1 MVSII
6 SLFLLS
12 SSQTHRH
19 RLINESQIAVT
30 DPLLFNVVENHYRM
44 QMTAL
49 ASTACPSALD
59 LVCTPGAERKNHFYN
74 FSEEQRV
81 QIQG

>member
-1 MVSII
+1 MVAII
-6 SLFLLS
+6 SLFLLN
-12 SSQTHRH
+12 SSQTHGH
-19 RLINESQIAVT
+19 HLINGSQIAVT
-30 DPLLFNVVENHYRM
+30 DPLWFDVFKSHDRM

-49 ASTACPSALD
+49 ASTACPSAPD
-59 LVCTPGAERKNHFYN
+59 LVCTPGAERKNYFYN